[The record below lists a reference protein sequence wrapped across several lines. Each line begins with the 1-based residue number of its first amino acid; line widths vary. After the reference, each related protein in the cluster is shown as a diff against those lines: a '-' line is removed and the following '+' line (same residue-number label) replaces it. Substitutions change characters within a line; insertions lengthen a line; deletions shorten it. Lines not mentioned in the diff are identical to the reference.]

1 MQDVL
6 IRLYA
11 KTLFLVFA
19 MICYLFALFKKKRI
33 IKWEEAPR
41 ENQNRIKRG
50 EKKINI
56 IIYLISGFLL
66 LACFKE
72 FVIPALFDIPNVLKG
87 NYLEVRGVVESW
99 NYSDENKIKERAI
112 GVIDEKTQEEKSI
125 IVYSKGIHKGE
136 YVWVYYL
143 PYSRYGIVIE
153 EQKYGNKNQ

>member
-1 MQDVL
+1 MQDVI

-11 KTLFLVFA
+11 KTLILLLA

-41 ENQNRIKRG
+41 DNQDKIKRG

-56 IIYLISGFLL
+56 IIYIISGFLL

-72 FVIPALFDIPNVLKG
+72 FVMPALFDIPNVLG
-87 NYLEVRGVVESW
+87 ENYLEVCGVVESW
-99 NYSDENKIKERAI
+99 NYSDENRIKERAI
-112 GVIDEKTQEEKSI
+112 GVIDEKTQEEISI
-125 IVYSKGIHKGE
+125 IVYSKGLHKGE

-153 EQKYGNKNQ
+153 